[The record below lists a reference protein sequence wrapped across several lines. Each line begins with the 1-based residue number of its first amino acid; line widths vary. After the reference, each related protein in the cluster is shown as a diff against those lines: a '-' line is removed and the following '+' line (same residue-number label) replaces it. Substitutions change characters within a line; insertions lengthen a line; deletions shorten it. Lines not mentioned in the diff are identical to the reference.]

1 MRRLIAGALIFAA
14 CASPGMPPGGPPDV
28 AAPEIIAIAPDSART
43 GVSPK
48 EVIFRFNEVVSER
61 PPQYATLS
69 DLFIIS
75 PREGTP
81 QVSWERDEIAVRP
94 RRGWRPNTAYTVTML
109 PGLSDIRGNVRN
121 SGASTFF
128 STGGSLPRTR
138 ISGQVFDWVSGAAA
152 PGSLVEAFV
161 APDTTHPYLAI
172 TDTAGRFTMNHLPPG
187 PYSLRAVVD
196 KNKNRGLDPGEAWD
210 SVTVVLADSASPV
223 LLAFVRDSIPPRIL
237 DVAVTDSLAL
247 LVRFDRPIDPAQ
259 TLTASNFSLAGA
271 DSAAVPI
278 SLAPVQ
284 QADTSV
290 RIAAQRRPSPST
302 QVSLVLRRPLV
313 PGASYRMRGVDIRG
327 LLGNSGTSE
336 RVFTTPAPPA
346 IPAVP
351 VPPPA
356 IPIRR

>member
-1 MRRLIAGALIFAA
+1 VRRLIAGALIFAA

-28 AAPEIIAIAPDSART
+28 AAPELIAVAPDSART
-43 GVSPK
+43 GITPK

-121 SGASTFF
+121 SGATTFF
-128 STGGSLPRTR
+128 STGSSLPRAR
-138 ISGQVFDWVSGAAA
+138 ISGQVFDWVSGATA

-161 APDTTHPYLAI
+161 APDTTHPYLAL
-172 TDTAGRFTMNHLPPG
+172 TDSAGRFTMDHLPPG

-223 LLAFVRDSIPPRIL
+223 LLAFVHDSIPPRIL
-237 DVAVTDSLAL
+237 EVTATDSLTL
-247 LVRFDRPIDPAQ
+247 TVRFDRPIDPAQ
-259 TLTASNFSLAGA
+259 TLAASNFSLAGA
-271 DSAAVPI
+271 DSAAVQLT
-278 SLAPVQ
+278 LAPPPP
-284 QADTSV
+284 ADTSV
-290 RIAAQRRPSPST
+290 RIVALPRRSPIT
-302 QVSLVLRRPLV
+302 QVSLVLGRPLA
-313 PGASYRMRGVDIRG
+313 PGASYRMRAVDIRG
-327 LLGNSGTSE
+327 LLGHTGTSE
-336 RVFTTPAPPA
+336 RVFTIAAPPA
-346 IPAVP
+346 IPVVP

-356 IPIRR
+356 APIRK